1 MLSSLIEFCLTRRT
15 VVVTVLLVF
24 LGAGLIAFSNL
35 NIEAYPN
42 PAPPILEIIA
52 QNPGQSAEE
61 IERYITIPIEVAI
74 ASTPGLDTVRSTSL
88 YGLSFIRVQ
97 FSYDTEYYFAL
108 QQTLNRLGTLTLP
121 NNVQALISPASL
133 TGEIYRYQL
142 VGPPGMSALELRTL
156 QDWVVVRRLKTVP
169 GVIDVVSW
177 GGPTKEYHV
186 DVDLNKLPAYHV
198 TLQQVL
204 QAIANSNIN
213 VGGRTLD
220 VGQQSVNVRG
230 IGLIDSLEDIEN
242 IVLAQS
248 GGVPVLV
255 KDVAQVA
262 LGFTPRQG
270 IAGRDEGGDAVLAI
284 VLMNRG
290 ERTLDVIGRV
300 KAAVARINEAGV
312 LPAGVKLVPY
322 YDRSELVGVTTR
334 TVLENVLLG
343 ILLIF
348 AVQWIFMGGLRTAL
362 VVTATIP
369 FALLF
374 STIIIVLRGDS
385 ANLLSVGAVDIGI
398 IVDAT
403 VILVENVYR
412 NLQRGARP
420 GLPDLPEARM
430 AAALPGFGSG
440 LPEKLRH
447 ILRGSV
453 EVDRAILFATVIT
466 IAAFIPLFT
475 MRGIEGQIF
484 GPMAKTYAYALAGAL
499 LATFTIT
506 PVLAAYLLPDR
517 TAERETP
524 LVALI
529 RKAYLPALHWAMGHR
544 RAVVGAAAGLLL
556 LLAVILPSL
565 GTEFLPTL
573 EEGNLWIRATLP
585 PTVSLEAGRPIVAR
599 IREIIRK
606 YPEVVTVVS
615 QHGRPDNG
623 TDPAPVFNAEFFAPL
638 KPAAEWRAGLTK
650 ERLIRDMQAELRAN
664 LIGVSFNFSQ
674 YIQDNIQEAVSGVK
688 GANSIKL
695 FGRDLRTLEA
705 KGAEIKGEMAQ
716 VRGVEDLGLF
726 NVLGQ
731 PNLVIDVDRATG
743 GRYGLAPGDI
753 NSVVQTAIGG
763 QAATQVFEGERQFPL
778 VVRLAPK
785 YRDTIEAIHNIQV
798 ANPTPGPS
806 GEIAYVPLSEL
817 ASITLESGASYIYR
831 EGNARYIPLKFSVR
845 GRDLGSTVAEAQER
859 IAQNVKLPDGY
870 RIEWSGEF
878 GALQDAQRR
887 LAFIVPLS
895 LLLILVLLYS
905 LFNNLRDSLLALGGI
920 PFAVCG
926 GVFALI
932 VTGQNFSISAAVGL
946 VSLFG
951 VTVMEGILMATY
963 HNRLMRDGLPLV
975 PAMIRAAELRLRPAL
990 MTSLSAC
997 IGLLPAAISTG
1008 IGSQVQRP
1016 LATVVVGGMLLVP
1029 LLSLLVVPVFRVLM
1043 VRDLSPHDAPSGTP
1057 EPPAS
1062 A

>member
-1 MLSSLIEFCLTRRT
+1 
-15 VVVTVLLVF
+15 
-24 LGAGLIAFSNL
+24 
-35 NIEAYPN
+35 
-42 PAPPILEIIA
+42 
-52 QNPGQSAEE
+52 
-61 IERYITIPIEVAI
+61 
-74 ASTPGLDTVRSTSL
+74 
-88 YGLSFIRVQ
+88 
-97 FSYDTEYYFAL
+97 
-108 QQTLNRLGTLTLP
+108 
-121 NNVQALISPASL
+121 
-133 TGEIYRYQL
+133 
-142 VGPPGMSALELRTL
+142 
-156 QDWVVVRRLKTVP
+156 
-169 GVIDVVSW
+169 
-177 GGPTKEYHV
+177 
-186 DVDLNKLPAYHV
+186 
-198 TLQQVL
+198 
-204 QAIANSNIN
+204 
-213 VGGRTLD
+213 
-220 VGQQSVNVRG
+220 
-230 IGLIDSLEDIEN
+230 
-242 IVLAQS
+242 
-248 GGVPVLV
+248 
-255 KDVAQVA
+255 
-262 LGFTPRQG
+262 
-270 IAGRDEGGDAVLAI
+270 
-284 VLMNRG
+284 
-290 ERTLDVIGRV
+290 
-300 KAAVARINEAGV
+300 
-312 LPAGVKLVPY
+312 
-322 YDRSELVGVTTR
+322 
-334 TVLENVLLG
+334 
-343 ILLIF
+343 
-348 AVQWIFMGGLRTAL
+348 
-362 VVTATIP
+362 
-369 FALLF
+369 
-374 STIIIVLRGDS
+374 
-385 ANLLSVGAVDIGI
+385 
-398 IVDAT
+398 
-403 VILVENVYR
+403 
-412 NLQRGARP
+412 
-420 GLPDLPEARM
+420 
-430 AAALPGFGSG
+430 
-440 LPEKLRH
+440 
-447 ILRGSV
+447 
-453 EVDRAILFATVIT
+453 
-466 IAAFIPLFT
+466 
-475 MRGIEGQIF
+475 
-484 GPMAKTYAYALAGAL
+484 
-499 LATFTIT
+499 
-506 PVLAAYLLPDR
+506 
-517 TAERETP
+517 
-524 LVALI
+524 VALI

>member
-1 MLSSLIEFCLTRRT
+1 MLKGLIEFCLTRRT
-15 VVVTVLLVF
+15 VVITVLLVF
-24 LGAGLIAFSNL
+24 LGAGLAAFSNL

-42 PAPPILEIIA
+42 PAPPILEVIA

-74 ASTPGLDTVRSTSL
+74 ASTPGLAYVRSTSL
-88 YGLSFIRVQ
+88 YGLSFVRVQ
-97 FSYDTEYYFAL
+97 FTYDTDYYFAL
-108 QQTLNRLGTLTLP
+108 QQTLNRLNNLTLP
-121 NNVQALISPASL
+121 NNVQAVISPASL

-142 VGPPGMSALELRTL
+142 VGPPNISPRELRTL

-169 GVIDVVSW
+169 GVIDIVSW

-230 IGLIDSLEDIEN
+230 IGLIDSLADIEN
-242 IVLAQS
+242 IVLTQS

-255 KDVAQVA
+255 KDVAKIDI
-262 LGFTPRQG
+262 GNTPRQG
-270 IAGRDEGGDAVLAI
+270 IAGRDGNDDAVLAI

-300 KAAVARINEAGV
+300 QAAVARINSENV
-312 LPAGVKLVPY
+312 LPPGVRLVPY
-322 YDRSELVGVTTR
+322 YDRSDLVEVTTR
-334 TVLENVLLG
+334 TVLENVLVG

-412 NLQRGARP
+412 NLQAGSHVGLPGAHGAQFAAAVP
-420 GLPDLPEARM
+420 GLPGM
-430 AAALPGFGSG
+430 T
-440 LPEKLRH
+440 EKLRR
-447 ILRGSV
+447 ILRGALD
-453 EVDRAILFATVIT
+453 VDRAILFATVIT

-484 GPMAKTYAYALAGAL
+484 GPMAKTYGYALAGAL
-499 LATFTIT
+499 IATFTIS
-506 PVLAAYLLPDR
+506 PVLSAYLLPER
-517 TAERETP
+517 TEERETA

-529 RKAYLPALHWAMGHR
+529 RRGYLPALRWVMSHR
-544 RAVVGAAAGLLL
+544 KPVVAAAGGLVLLI
-556 LLAVILPSL
+556 AIVISNL

-585 PTVSLEAGRPIVAR
+585 STVSLDAGRPIVSR

-638 KPAAEWRAGLTK
+638 KPESQWRPGMTK
-650 ERLIRDMQAELRAN
+650 EKLIRDMQAELRAN

-695 FGRDLRTLEA
+695 FGLDLKTLEA
-705 KGAEIKGEMAQ
+705 KGEEIKAEMSK

-731 PNLVIDVDRATG
+731 PNLVIDVDRALG
-743 GRYGLAPGDI
+743 SRYGLAPGDV
-753 NSVVQTAIGG
+753 NSVIQTAIGG

-778 VVRLAPK
+778 VVRLAPH
-785 YRDTIEAIHNIQV
+785 YRDTIEAIRNIQV
-798 ANPTPGPS
+798 ANPTPSPS
-806 GEIAYVPLSEL
+806 GEIAYVPLNEL
-817 ASITLESGASYIYR
+817 GTITLQSGASYIYR
-831 EGNARYIPLKFSVR
+831 EANARYIPLKFSVR

-859 IAQNVKLPDGY
+859 IEENVKLPEGY

-878 GALQDAQRR
+878 GALRDAQRR

-905 LFNNLRDSLLALGGI
+905 LFNNLKDSLLALGGI

-926 GVFALI
+926 GVLALI
-932 VTGQNFSISAAVGL
+932 VTGQNFSISAAVGF

-963 HNRLMRDGLPLV
+963 HNHLMRDGMEPV
-975 PAMIRAAELRLRPAL
+975 PAMIRAAQLRMRPAL
-990 MTSLSAC
+990 MTTLSAC

-1029 LLSLLVVPVFRVLM
+1029 VLSLLVVPVLRSLVITKPGAAAGM
-1043 VRDLSPHDAPSGTP
+1043 DAG
-1057 EPPAS
+1057 PPAS
-1062 A
+1062 G